1 MGSRRNGREMALQ
14 TLYGIEF
21 GRRAWKDAVGDMHSR
36 ALEPVSDDEDLQM
49 MVRGDSEARAFA
61 EGLVSGVME
70 HLETIDQ
77 LLEDCSTNWKVAR
90 MARVDRNIL
99 RLAAFELRYRDDIPS
114 RVTINEAVEIAKQ
127 YGEKDSGSF
136 INGILDRIASLGP
149 A

>member
-21 GRRAWKDAVGDMHSR
+21 GRRDWEDAVGDMHDR
-36 ALEPVSDDEDLQM
+36 AVEPETDDEDLLM
-49 MVRGDSEARAFA
+49 MVRGDAEAREFA
-61 EGLVSGVME
+61 EGIVAGVME
-70 HLETIDQ
+70 HLEAIDT
-77 LLEDCSTNWKVAR
+77 LLEECSTNWKVVR
-90 MARVDRNIL
+90 MARVDRNLL
-99 RLAAFELRYRDDIPS
+99 RLATFELRYRDDIPE

-136 INGILDRIASLGP
+136 INGILDKIASLGP

>member
-21 GRRAWKDAVGDMHSR
+21 GRRAWEDAVGDMHER
-36 ALEPVSDDEDLQM
+36 AVEPVSDDEDLQM
-49 MVRGDSEARAFA
+49 MVRGDSEAREFA
-61 EGLVSGVME
+61 EGLVGGVME
-70 HLETIDQ
+70 HLKSIDD
-77 LLEDCSTNWKVAR
+77 LLEECSTNWKVVR

-99 RLAAFELRYRDDIPS
+99 RLATYELRYRDDIPS

-127 YGEKDSGSF
+127 YGEKDSGAF
-136 INGILDRIASLGP
+136 INGILDRIANLGP

>member
-1 MGSRRNGREMALQ
+1 MKDHDRQLADWAQRQRETDSRN
-14 TLYGIEF
+14 TEF
-21 GRRAWKDAVGDMHSR
+21 
-36 ALEPVSDDEDLQM
+36 
-49 MVRGDSEARAFA
+49 
-61 EGLVSGVME
+61 VSGVME

>member
-1 MGSRRNGREMALQ
+1 MALQ

-21 GRRAWKDAVGDMHSR
+21 GRRGWEDAVADMHDR
-36 ALEPVSDDEDLQM
+36 AVEPKTDDEDQLM
-49 MVRGDSEARAFA
+49 MVRGDAEAREFA
-61 EGLVSGVME
+61 EGIVSGVME
-70 HLETIDQ
+70 HLESIDL
-77 LLEDCSTNWKVAR
+77 LLEECSTNWKVVR

-99 RLAAFELRYRDDIPS
+99 RLATFEIRYRDDIPA

-136 INGILDRIASLGP
+136 INGILDRIASLGS

>member
-21 GRRAWKDAVGDMHSR
+21 GRRGWEDAVADMHDR
-36 ALEPVSDDEDLQM
+36 AVEPPTDDEDQLM
-49 MVRGDSEARAFA
+49 MVRGDAEAREFA
-61 EGLVSGVME
+61 EGIVSGVME
-70 HLETIDQ
+70 HLESIDL
-77 LLEDCSTNWKVAR
+77 LLEECSTNWKVVR

-99 RLAAFELRYRDDIPS
+99 RLATFEIRYRDDIPA

-136 INGILDRIASLGP
+136 INGILDRIASLGS